1 MAHAIAGQPVT
12 LRERILAL
20 DVLRGFAML
29 GVLVAYV
36 MWSLGTAPE
45 DSWTKLDDRLADLVN
60 FFVDGKFYT
69 ILATLFGF
77 GFSIQLSRAAS
88 DASAVDTYCRRLA
101 ALSAIGLAHALLL
114 RNGDIL
120 LPYALTGFLMIPFRK
135 ASDRMVLVAA
145 FVALLIPVAARMMWD
160 RSGIPVPQRPDLTNA
175 PYLVENAAWVSYW
188 YSTAILS
195 WPTNLTLF
203 LFGLLFGR
211 HHVLTKL
218 TDRPRTLFVII
229 LCGLAVGTSFFF
241 ANRELDHTRWG
252 SIGSFAGLI
261 FDFHCWGISSA
272 YVAALLLVLRSS
284 VGARIL
290 MPLSA
295 IGRMALTNYLSQA
308 GIIVPLCLAFGWFDH
323 FTPTRSLALA
333 VVLFTFVQLPFS
345 LVWLRHFE
353 FGPAE
358 WAWRLFTYGRV
369 PSLKRAIAAER
380 A

>member
-1 MAHAIAGQPVT
+1 MAETARQPIT

-20 DVLRGFAML
+20 DVLRGFAMF

-45 DSWTKLDDRLADLVN
+45 ESWSKLDSRLADLVN

-77 GFSIQLSRAAS
+77 GFSIQLSRAAN
-88 DASAVDTYCRRLA
+88 DAAAVDLYCRRLA
-101 ALSAIGLAHALLL
+101 ALAAIGLLHALLL

-120 LPYALTGFLMIPFRK
+120 LPYALTGFLMIPFRD
-135 ASDRMVLVAA
+135 ASDRTILIAA
-145 FVALLIPVAARMMWD
+145 FIALFIPVVGRLAWGA
-160 RSGIPVPQRPDLTNA
+160 SGFPVPQRPQLESA
-175 PYLVENAAWVSYW
+175 PYLVENAAWVRYW
-188 YSTAILS
+188 YSTAILV
-195 WPTNLTLF
+195 WPMNLTLF

-211 HHVLTKL
+211 HHVLQKL
-218 TDRPRTLFVII
+218 SSRPKTLLAIA
-229 LCGLAVGTSFFF
+229 LGGLSAGTLFFF
-241 ANRELDHTRWG
+241 ANRLLDQTRWG
-252 SIGSFAGLI
+252 SIGSVAGLI

-272 YVAALLLVLRSS
+272 YVALLLLALRSS
-284 VGARIL
+284 VGERVL

-308 GIIVPLCLAFGWFDH
+308 STIVPLCLAFGWFDK
-323 FTPTRSLALA
+323 FTPTKSLELAFALFL
-333 VVLFTFVQLPFS
+333 VVQLPFS

-358 WAWRLFTYGRV
+358 WMWRLFTYGRV
-369 PSLKRAIAAER
+369 PSLKRAIAVER